1 LSPAEALILGVR
13 PSVLDDFVL
22 FKPCVG
28 DFFIEEFIFDDVKEE
43 LDVDLVIPGFVFERF
58 EIDPDTDLAKFDLE
72 RLLVRS
78 RFTEDDAVNVRF
90 LKFVSCR
97 SEFRLWISSL
107 DVESHFL
114 RVVSGLG
121 LGIRD
126 PGPMVTL
133 VLIC

>member
-1 LSPAEALILGVR
+1 MSPAEALILGVR